1 MSEDRKIVPAALAAT
16 VLLVRDDPFEVLMV
30 KRRSS
35 SFYASALVFPGGLV
49 EALDAAPLWG
59 AYVHGGASLDDA
71 GRALRI
77 AAYREVHEE
86 TNIILAPEAAQEP
99 RNLAFADLVR
109 ARDLQL
115 DLDVFAP
122 FGHWITP
129 EAAPKRFDTHF
140 FLARAPSG
148 VAPESDNNETVS
160 LEWLAPANAIARA
173 EAGDYSI
180 LFPTLMN
187 LKRLAES
194 TDAEQALQAA
204 RARPIFT
211 VKPSMARRDGQTI
224 ISIPEEAGY
233 GVTEYVNP
241 SQSTLLGARKDRK

>member
-1 MSEDRKIVPAALAAT
+1 MSVERKIAPAALAAT
-16 VLLVRDDPFEVLMV
+16 VLVVRDDPFEVLMV

-49 EALDAAPLWG
+49 EASDAAPHWG
-59 AYVHGGASLDDA
+59 AHVRGGEDLDDA
-71 GRALRI
+71 ARALRI

-86 TNIILAPEAAQEP
+86 VGIILSPDAEQEP
-99 RNLAFADLVR
+99 RGLAFADLVR
-109 ARDLQL
+109 ARDLKL

-140 FLARAPSG
+140 FLARAP
-148 VAPESDNNETVS
+148 VDAAPVVDNDEMVS
-160 LEWLAPANAIARA
+160 LEWLAPGNAIARA
-173 EAGDYSI
+173 AAGDYSI

-194 TDAEQALQAA
+194 NNAVQALRAA
-204 RARPIFT
+204 RARPVFT

-224 ISIPEEAGY
+224 INIPVEAGY

-241 SQSTLLGARKDRK
+241 SQSTLLGARKDQP